1 MSANKASGR
10 GLGRGLDALFG
21 GGAGRFEGQNS
32 VLSIDDV
39 VPNPDQPRR
48 HFDETALKE
57 LSASIAK
64 EGILQPLLV
73 RPAADG
79 LHQIVSGERRWRAAR
94 MAGLKQVPV
103 VIREMDDN
111 AVLAASLV
119 ENLQRES
126 LNPMEEARAMKR
138 IIDALGCSQQDL
150 ADRLGK
156 SRPSVANT
164 MRMLQLSEAAQEDLI
179 NGRISAGHAR
189 CLLALEDD
197 PEAADILRRRI
208 VGGGITVRAAEDA
221 VEAWRRN
228 GALPDAPD
236 ADPQDDAGADDADP
250 ADTSDGRIPARRR
263 RRPRWIA
270 AVQKQIGRTLCRAGI
285 CGDANAGRITLRY
298 GSGDELRRILERLG
312 VDASAVED
320 GPAGA

>member
-1 MSANKASGR
+1 MSANRVSAR

-32 VLSIDDV
+32 VLSIDVV

-48 HFDETALKE
+48 HFDEAALAE
-57 LSASIAK
+57 LAESVKA

-138 IIDALGCSQQDL
+138 IIDALGITQQEL
-150 ADRLGK
+150 AGRLGK

-179 NGRISAGHAR
+179 NARISAGHAR
-189 CLLALEDD
+189 CLLSLEDD
-197 PEAADILRRRI
+197 PDAAEALRRRI
-208 VGGGITVRAAEDA
+208 VESGLTVREAEDA
-221 VEAWRRN
+221 ADAWRRN
-228 GALPDAPD
+228 GALPDLPD
-236 ADPQDDAGADDADP
+236 APAEEADAADAADGDSP
-250 ADTSDGRIPARRR
+250 AAPAARRR
-263 RRPRWIA
+263 RKPRWTT
-270 AVQKQIGRTLCRAGI
+270 AVQKQIGRTLCRTSI
-285 CGDANAGRITLRY
+285 CGDGNAGRITLRY

-312 VDASAVED
+312 VDASVVADEE
-320 GPAGA
+320 PAGA